1 MYSFEILDK
10 WSSFLQLQEGDN
22 FPNCCLYP
30 SLSVGWGSAAHGTSI
45 VLRRLTFTETMICAQ
60 FGFLFLSVLDILFNY
75 REL

>member
-10 WSSFLQLQEGDN
+10 LSSFLQLQEGDN

-30 SLSVGWGSAAHGTSI
+30 SLSVGWGSAAHSI
-45 VLRRLTFTETMICAQ
+45 VLRRLTFTEIMKCAQ
-60 FGFLFLSVLDILFNY
+60 FGFLFLNVLDLLFNY